1 MAGTGAIMGETRT
14 DLIVPV
20 ILAGGSGSRLWP
32 LSTASAPK
40 QFLHLTG
47 PKSLFRQTLLRCA
60 GLSGFAAPLIVAGQ
74 SHESS
79 ILADL
84 AGIEAVIVLE
94 PVARDTAVAITLA
107 ALAAADM
114 AGNPCLLVMPS
125 DHHLG
130 RPQVLIDA
138 VRLAM
143 PCARAE
149 KFVTFGIAPDRP
161 ETGYGYIK
169 AGREIALTPPGKAH
183 EIAQFIEKPDAVRA
197 EALLHEGRCLWN
209 SGIFLFARDTLL
221 AAMAAL
227 NPQIL
232 SACREAMAAATAR
245 GSAILPA
252 AAPLQ
257 GIESISF
264 DHAVMEKT
272 GHAVVVPIDPDWSD
286 IGSWDAVWRAAGKD
300 ASGNAISGNAILHGV
315 SNSYVSSA
323 GAVTAVIGLDGV
335 AVVNTGDAMLV
346 TTLERA
352 QDVRAII
359 DLLRNRR

>member
-1 MAGTGAIMGETRT
+1 MEGTGGIMVGTRT
-14 DLIVPV
+14 DQIVPV

-40 QFLHLTG
+40 QFQHLTG
-47 PKSLFRQTLLRCA
+47 PDSLFRQTVGRCA
-60 GLSGFAAPLIVAGQ
+60 GVSGFAAPLIVAGLP
-74 SHESS
+74 HESS

-84 AGIEAVIVLE
+84 AGIEATIVLE
-94 PVARDTAVAITLA
+94 PVARNTAVAMTLA

-130 RPQVLIDA
+130 QPRVLIEA
-138 VRLAM
+138 VRQAM
-143 PCARAE
+143 ACARAG

-161 ETGYGYIK
+161 ETGFGYIRP
-169 AGREIALTPPGKAH
+169 GREIALNAPAKAH
-183 EIAQFIEKPDAVRA
+183 EIAQFIEKPGAARA
-197 EALLHEGRCLWN
+197 EALLQEGRCLWN
-209 SGIFLFARDTLL
+209 SGNFLFARDTLL

-232 SACREAMAAATAR
+232 RACRAAMAAATAR
-245 GSAILPA
+245 GSAIVPA

-272 GHAVVVPIDPDWSD
+272 GDAVVVAIDPDWSD

-300 ASGNAISGNAILHGV
+300 ACGNVVSGNSILKGV
-315 SNSYVSSA
+315 SNSYVSSS
-323 GAVTAVIGLDGV
+323 GAVTVVIGLDGV
-335 AVVNTGDAMLV
+335 AVVNTGEAVLV
-346 TTLERA
+346 TTLDRA
-352 QDVRAII
+352 QDVRAVI
-359 DLLRNRR
+359 DLLRERK

>member
-14 DLIVPV
+14 DVIVPV

-40 QFLHLTG
+40 QFQHLTG
-47 PKSLFRQTLLRCA
+47 PGSLFRQTSGRCA
-60 GLSGFAAPLIVAGQ
+60 GVSGFAAPLIVAGQ

-84 AGIEAVIVLE
+84 AGIAAMIVLE
-94 PVARDTAVAITLA
+94 PVARDTAVAITFA

-138 VRLAM
+138 VRQAM
-143 PCARAE
+143 ACAGAG

-169 AGREIALTPPGKAH
+169 PGREIALTPPGKAH
-183 EIAQFIEKPDAVRA
+183 EIAQFIEKPGAARA
-197 EALLHEGRCLWN
+197 AALLREGRCLWN

-232 SACREAMAAATAR
+232 GACRAAMAAATAR

-272 GHAVVVPIDPDWSD
+272 QDSIVVPVDPGWSD
-286 IGSWDAVWRAAGKD
+286 IGSWAAVWRAAGKD
-300 ASGNAISGNAILHGV
+300 ANDNAVTGNSILHGV
-315 SNSYVSSA
+315 SNSYVSST

-335 AVVNTGDAMLV
+335 AVVNTGDAVLV
-346 TTLERA
+346 TSLDRA
-352 QDVRAII
+352 QDVRAIA
-359 DLLRNRR
+359 DLLRTRK

>member
-1 MAGTGAIMGETRT
+1 MAGMGAIMGMELT
-14 DLIVPV
+14 DEIIPV

-40 QFLHLTG
+40 QFLPLTG
-47 PKSLFRQTLLRCA
+47 PASLFRQTLLRCA
-60 GLSGFAAPLIVAGQ
+60 GLSGFAAPLIVAGE

-84 AGIEAVIVLE
+84 AEIEATIVLE
-94 PVARDTAVAITLA
+94 PVARNTAVAITLA
-107 ALAAADM
+107 ALAIPER

-130 RPQVLIDA
+130 RPQVLIEA
-138 VRLAM
+138 VRQAM
-143 PCARAE
+143 PLAGAG
-149 KFVTFGIAPDRP
+149 KIVTFGIAPDRP
-161 ETGYGYIK
+161 ATGYGYIRP
-169 AGREIALTPPGKAH
+169 GREIALTPPGKAH
-183 EIAQFIEKPDAVRA
+183 EIAQFIEKPGAARA
-197 EALLHEGRCLWN
+197 EALLREGRCLWN

-232 SACREAMAAATAR
+232 SACRAAMAEATVR
-245 GSAILPA
+245 GSAIVPA

-257 GIESISF
+257 AAQSISF

-272 GHAVVVPIDPDWSD
+272 GDSVVVPIDPDWSD

-300 ASGNAISGNAILHGV
+300 AGGNAVSGNVVLHGV
-315 SNSYVSSA
+315 SNSYVSST
-323 GAVTAVIGLDGV
+323 GAVTAVIGLEGV
-335 AVVNTGDAMLV
+335 AVINSGDAVLV
-346 TTLERA
+346 TSLDRA
-352 QDVRAII
+352 QDVRAVI
-359 DLLRNRR
+359 DLLHNRK